1 VVCGKQACA
10 ARYPAKA
17 AFISLS
23 QATPTPKPP
32 GASPPPFPQALC
44 TSQSSIVE
52 KSLADANRAR
62 YESPDGRFDADAF
75 AGDLAT
81 GRRTIA
87 LSLAIFPGS
96 LNALALYLF
105 FR

>member
-1 VVCGKQACA
+1 MWEASVRRAVSCKGGVHFTLTSD
-10 ARYPAKA
+10 P
-17 AFISLS
+17 L
-23 QATPTPKPP
+23 PKPP